1 MSDSATMEFSAETK
15 TIGDQ
20 IAGLTLKQA
29 KELSD
34 YLKAQYGIEPAAGGA
49 VVMAAPGGGAGG
61 GAAAAAEKTEF
72 DVVLAN
78 AGDKKL
84 EVVKVVKNI
93 TGASLMDAKK
103 MVRRVG
109 RRSQEAQG
117 GSGSRRC
124 DRGIEV
130 TTRYIDL
137 SLTARVRAARGRFGT
152 RMLILGRSMGAAQ
165 TGCLCLWIGLR
176 AYLDPA
182 ARRAGVGRPVRPG
195 ECSSVG

>member
-49 VVMAAPGGGAGG
+49 VVMAAPGGPVG

-72 DVVLAN
+72 DFVLAN

-103 MVRRVG
+103 MVEGVPAKIKEAVAKEEAEKIKAQLTEVG
-109 RRSQEAQG
+109 ATVE
-117 GSGSRRC
+117 
-124 DRGIEV
+124 
-130 TTRYIDL
+130 L
-137 SLTARVRAARGRFGT
+137 K
-152 RMLILGRSMGAAQ
+152 
-165 TGCLCLWIGLR
+165 
-176 AYLDPA
+176 
-182 ARRAGVGRPVRPG
+182 
-195 ECSSVG
+195 

>member
-49 VVMAAPGGGAGG
+49 VVMAAPGGAGGG

-72 DVVLAN
+72 DVVLAG

-103 MVRRVG
+103 MVESAPVTIK
-109 RRSQEAQG
+109 QAVAKADAEKLKAQWAEA
-117 GSGSRRC
+117 
-124 DRGIEV
+124 
-130 TTRYIDL
+130 
-137 SLTARVRAARGRFGT
+137 
-152 RMLILGRSMGAAQ
+152 GA
-165 TGCLCLWIGLR
+165 TVELK
-176 AYLDPA
+176 
-182 ARRAGVGRPVRPG
+182 
-195 ECSSVG
+195 

>member
-1 MSDSATMEFSAETK
+1 MEFSAETK

-49 VVMAAPGGGAGG
+49 VVMAAPGGPVG

-103 MVRRVG
+103 MVEGAPVTVKG
-109 RRSQEAQG
+109 GVSKDEAAKIKSEIEAAG
-117 GSGSRRC
+117 GVV
-124 DRGIEV
+124 E
-130 TTRYIDL
+130 L
-137 SLTARVRAARGRFGT
+137 K
-152 RMLILGRSMGAAQ
+152 
-165 TGCLCLWIGLR
+165 
-176 AYLDPA
+176 
-182 ARRAGVGRPVRPG
+182 
-195 ECSSVG
+195 